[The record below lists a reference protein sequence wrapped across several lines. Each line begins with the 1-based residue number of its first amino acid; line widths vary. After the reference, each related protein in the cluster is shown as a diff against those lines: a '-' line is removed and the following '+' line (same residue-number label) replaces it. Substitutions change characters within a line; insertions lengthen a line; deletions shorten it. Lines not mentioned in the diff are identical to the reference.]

1 MKINYLITDRT
12 GGVSTPPYASLN
24 IAYHVGD
31 DPEAVRRNREIV
43 AQKTGL
49 QAIQYANQVHGKE
62 VLVIERLIDPAPE
75 CDGFVTD
82 RPGIG
87 LAIMSADCY
96 GVLLYDPK
104 GIIGAVHAGRA
115 GATLGIVTEAIKKMR
130 SLGAQTI
137 SAVIS
142 PGIHRC
148 CYEVSQELA
157 KTYPPKYIQGR
168 HLDIKALL
176 YDQLRAENVESI
188 TDYAV
193 CTACDRRYYSYRR
206 DGVTGRFASIIWMEE

>member
-12 GGVSTPPYASLN
+12 GGVSAPPYESLN

-43 AQKTGL
+43 AQKTGV
-49 QAIQYANQVHGKE
+49 QAIQYANQIHGKE
-62 VLVIERLIDPAPE
+62 VRYIEHLIEPAPE

-96 GVLLYDPK
+96 GVLLFDPK
-104 GIIGAVHAGRA
+104 GIIAAVHAGRA
-115 GATLGIVTEAIKKMR
+115 GATLGIVTEAIEKMR
-130 SLGAQTI
+130 DLGALTI
-137 SAVIS
+137 HAVIS

-148 CYEVSQELA
+148 CYEISSELA
-157 KTYPPKYIQGR
+157 AQYEPKYIYGR

-188 TDYAV
+188 TDYAI

-206 DGVTGRFASIIWMEE
+206 DGTTGRFASIIWMEA

>member
-1 MKINYLITDRT
+1 MKINYYISDRA
-12 GGVSTPPYASLN
+12 GGVSAPPYASLN

-31 DPEAVRRNREIV
+31 DPKAVERNRTIL
-43 AQKTGL
+43 AQKAGITK
-49 QAIQYANQVHGKE
+49 IQFASQVHGTE
-62 VLVIERLIDPAPE
+62 VRYIERLMEPAPK

-87 LAIMSADCY
+87 LGIMSADCF

-104 GIIGAVHAGRA
+104 GVIAAVHAGRA
-115 GATLGIVTEAIKKMR
+115 GATLGIVTEAIKKMHA
-130 SLGAQTI
+130 LGAKRI

-148 CYEVSQELA
+148 CYEISEDLA
-157 KTYPPKYIQGR
+157 KTYDPKYLQGR

-188 TDYAV
+188 TDFAI

-206 DGVTGRFASIIWMEE
+206 DGQTGRFASIIWMEE